1 MNRWDQQQGL
11 QLLPQ
16 LLPQLFSQPL
26 LPLLPQQQN
35 RRMRMMIQQQLLPP
49 KLKHDIIM
57 SSLKSILK
65 PPLPF
70 EASVS

>member
-1 MNRWDQQQGL
+1 MAMNDYQQQGL

-16 LLPQLFSQPL
+16 PLSQPL
-26 LPLLPQQQN
+26 LPLPHTQN
-35 RRMRMMIQQQLLPP
+35 RRMRIMIQQQELPPP

-57 SSLKSILK
+57 SSLNIILK
-65 PPLPF
+65 PLPPF